1 MAWKWIVTY
10 TRPNTGVAWH
20 RVSRDKL
27 NHIKTTYEDT
37 GKSVSYKKEL
47 SGDGLTL
54 TKTRTFNNESSYNEY
69 RSDSVIISLTDSI
82 KTENDS
88 KSITKVVQ
96 SGDL

>member
-1 MAWKWIVTY
+1 MTWKNILTY
-10 TRPNTGVAWH
+10 TRPNTGVDWH
-20 RVSRDKL
+20 RVSRDIIV
-27 NHIKTTYEDT
+27 HIKTTYEDT

-69 RSDSVIISLTDSI
+69 RSDSVIISLADSI
-82 KTENDS
+82 KTACDS